1 MYTYT
6 YYLYIYKY
14 TCTCTHMYIY
24 IRANTRPYR
33 NSQSYHAPLAKQ
45 PNMACLVLDFVDDS
59 LIKYV
64 YTYI

>member
-6 YYLYIYKY
+6 YKY
-14 TCTCTHMYIY
+14 RCTYAHMYMC

-59 LIKYV
+59 LINYV
-64 YTYI
+64 CTYI